1 MKSTEI
7 SQKEAIL
14 LISWDSTAL
23 SAEVESKISSSSQD
37 FNQGTWKSNGRP
49 NLLVGGTVKN
59 LTKNIRANIR
69 QLI

>member
-1 MKSTEI
+1 M
-7 SQKEAIL
+7 
-14 LISWDSTAL
+14 

-59 LTKNIRANIR
+59 LTKNIRENIK